1 MTLRDDLV
9 FFIFLYQRHLYP
21 IDAKRAD
28 EFGFVYGDEAGE
40 KKKKKGEE
48 GAAAAKRIQRA
59 WRRQR
64 KEAAG
69 GNGGGDDGGRDD
81 GTAGSEVAS
90 GLRRRTAR
98 KQVEDSAP

>member
-64 KEAAG
+64 KEV
-69 GNGGGDDGGRDD
+69 GNDGGGDDGGRDD